1 MLIRCTSTCAQAAL
15 AQVGS
20 SISVET
26 SSGVT
31 STWQVVL
38 RDIVTI
44 VASACRCWQCGL
56 TSSNVWSRFAR
67 LLGHR
72 APSGACIRVPQRY
85 SWRCTAKHAWRY
97 IMQGKVVEIRG
108 GGYVPP
114 RQGDLVRLDVGLA
127 RVSFVGGFRNHRE
140 VRSFL
145 RRNDPHSARDLACA
159 SPSDVW
165 STVKGGKAAFS
176 KGRGFWISLEFSDSG

>member
-1 MLIRCTSTCAQAAL
+1 MAGRTEGHCYNSCQCLPLL
-15 AQVGS
+15 AVWSDFFQRLEQVC
-20 SISVET
+20 
-26 SSGVT
+26 
-31 STWQVVL
+31 QVVGPQG
-38 RDIVTI
+38 TI
-44 VASACRCWQCGL
+44 WCLHPSAPALQLALHCQACMEIHHAGEGGRNQRGRLCASL
-56 TSSNVWSRFAR
+56 SR
-67 LLGHR
+67 G
-72 APSGACIRVPQRY
+72 P
-85 SWRCTAKHAWRY
+85 CTT
-97 IMQGKVVEIRG
+97 
-108 GGYVPP
+108 
-114 RQGDLVRLDVGLA
+114 VRLDVGLA